1 VTLEDQRAVTLRPD
15 VTEPVPHR
23 TQVTVRTALEAW
35 REQREDARRREIAL
49 RCVLVTLVWLVSVS
63 LLVGWR
69 LTVPAGQDSST
80 SSAAAAVLAVVL
92 PFVAA
97 VIATKNRQFILGGC
111 YVVLTL
117 AMVLPALAIVRS
129 G

>member
-1 VTLEDQRAVTLRPD
+1 MTLEDQRALRVTTAP
-15 VTEPVPHR
+15 EPLPHR
-23 TQVTVRTALEAW
+23 TQVTVRTTLEIRQERQEA
-35 REQREDARRREIAL
+35 ARRREVTL
-49 RCVLVTLVWLVSVS
+49 RVALVTLCWLVSVS

-69 LTVPAGQDSST
+69 LTVPAGHDSTT
-80 SSAAAAVLAVVL
+80 SSWLAALLAVLL

-129 G
+129 A